1 MLPAF
6 RQLIELYVAYRIFQ
20 AFCLALAIV
29 ALLAVPT
36 WLLVDTLVAMVFVG
50 VLLIPVA
57 VVWAFFTLLRGLRDS
72 RY

>member
-20 AFCLALAIV
+20 AFSLVLAIV
-29 ALLAVPT
+29 AVLAIPT
-36 WLLVDTLVAMVFVG
+36 WLLVNILVAMVIVG

-57 VVWAFFTLLRGLRDS
+57 VVWAFFTLLRGLRES